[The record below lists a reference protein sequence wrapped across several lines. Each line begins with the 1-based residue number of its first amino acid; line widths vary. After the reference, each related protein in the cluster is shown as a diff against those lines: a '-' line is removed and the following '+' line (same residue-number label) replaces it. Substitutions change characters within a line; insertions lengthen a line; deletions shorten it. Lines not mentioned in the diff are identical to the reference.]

1 MQRIYDTR
9 EGKKVDL
16 QLREPGKVGIYAC
29 GVTVYD
35 LCHVGHARTLVAFDV
50 IVRHLRQRGL
60 EVRLVR
66 NITDVDDKIIRKGHA
81 EGRTAAEVAKFY
93 ADAMAAD
100 MAALGI
106 AAPDV
111 EPRATEHIAEMI
123 DVIRRWKNAAWP
135 TLPRAMST
143 IRFRDFQATARFP
156 DKASTICR
164 PARAS
169 RWANTSAARS
179 ISRCGR
185 APSRASRSGRAR
197 GDLGA
202 PAGTSSARPWP
213 TSISAT
219 PSTFTAAARI

>member
-1 MQRIYDTR
+1 
-9 EGKKVDL
+9 
-16 QLREPGKVGIYAC
+16 
-29 GVTVYD
+29 
-35 LCHVGHARTLVAFDV
+35 V

-60 EVRLVR
+60 QVRLVR

-81 EGRTAAEVAKFY
+81 EGRTASEVAKFY

-123 DVIRRWKNAAWP
+123 DVIRRLEERGLAYA
-135 TLPRAMST
+135 PRAMST
-143 IRFRDFQATARFP
+143 TRFRDFQATAGCR

-197 GDLGA
+197 GDPGA
-202 PAGTSSARPWP
+202 LAGTSSARPWP

-219 PSTFTAAARI
+219 PSTFTAAVRT